1 MNDDSP
7 FIRWLKIGLVAVM
20 IGSAGLGLFFHEN
33 TIAMAI
39 AIPTTVMW
47 FIVGWLTDDDDILT

>member
-1 MNDDSP
+1 MDEDSP
-7 FIRWLKIGLVAVM
+7 YVRWLKMGLTVV
-20 IGSAGLGLFFHEN
+20 IVGSAGLGLIFHEN

-39 AIPTTVMW
+39 AIPATVAW